1 MSNRHL
7 ARWGAAMMFGL
18 SLASAANLA
27 AAEPPTLRFE
37 PQTTLEVV
45 ARRMGITLRPEVALP
60 EVRLES
66 ATPIERFRDAV
77 ERQWGSRP
85 ARFSN
90 AYVLAT
96 NEVFLIDDPNYYAAT
111 GRTPDDSLAHELV
124 HYLQAHYRHA
134 DLAGEFEELEAVQL
148 QSWFRSEQMRTKVVD
163 ASR

>member
-18 SLASAANLA
+18 SLASAANLV
-27 AAEPPTLRFE
+27 AAEPATLRFE

-60 EVRLES
+60 EVRFES

-90 AYVLAT
+90 AYVPAS
-96 NEVFLIDDPNYYAAT
+96 NEVFLIDDPSYYAAT
-111 GRTPDDSLAHELV
+111 GRTLDDSLAHELV

-134 DLAGEFEELEAVQL
+134 DLAGEIEELEAVQL